1 MEHLMSRLT
10 IMEENVHE
18 ENQEEEEEEHTEEKD
33 AKMRIHS
40 DSLK

>member
-1 MEHLMSRLT
+1 MSRLT
-10 IMEENVHE
+10 IMEENDHE
-18 ENQEEEEEEHTEEKD
+18 ENQEEKD

>member
-1 MEHLMSRLT
+1 MSRLT
-10 IMEENVHE
+10 IMEENDHE

>member
-10 IMEENVHE
+10 IMEENDHE